1 MADKNKGTQ
10 KASPSEALCKCKDNE
25 STGKTRSKTK
35 AKVNAIG
42 SPMKTRSRTKAMVVA
57 LPVQSLRK
65 SRSNSKASAS
75 ASKSRSNSKASASA
89 SKSRSSSK
97 APASASKSRSSSKA
111 PASPTKSR
119 SSSKAS
125 ASPVKAPR
133 KSKTTKASNGK
144 QRVSRKRVYKPI
156 SKSRAKQA
164 FKEYYANRDYSSEA
178 RRNAAIKR
186 DLNSSPRNA
195 SKYLVK
201 DERYLLNPGR
211 YDFKGVDAG
220 PNVSKYSGN
229 LAALKL
235 AHKAPRSGRR
245 SHSQVLKEIKR
256 SK

>member
-1 MADKNKGTQ
+1 MSYSHYGGNP
-10 KASPSEALCKCKDNE
+10 SPA
-25 STGKTRSKTK
+25 KTRSKGK
-35 AKVNAIG
+35 ATA
-42 SPMKTRSRTKAMVVA
+42 VA
-57 LPVQSLRK
+57 LPVK
-65 SRSNSKASAS
+65 SVSK
-75 ASKSRSNSKASASA
+75 
-89 SKSRSSSK
+89 
-97 APASASKSRSSSKA
+97 
-111 PASPTKSR
+111 

-125 ASPVKAPR
+125 ASPAKAPR
-133 KSKTTKASNGK
+133 KSKTAAAPIK
-144 QRVSRKRVYKPI
+144 QRVSKKHVYKAL
-156 SKSRAKQA
+156 SKSKAQKA
-164 FKEYYANRDYSSEA
+164 FNEYYANRDYSSET

-229 LAALKL
+229 LEALKL
-235 AHKAPRSGRR
+235 AHKAARSGRR

>member
-1 MADKNKGTQ
+1 MADKNNGSRKS
-10 KASPSEALCKCKDNE
+10 SPSEPLCKCKDE
-25 STGKTRSKTK
+25 ASTGKTRSKGK
-35 AKVNAIG
+35 AMPIG
-42 SPMKTRSRTKAMVVA
+42 SPSKTGSKTKSMAVVGT
-57 LPVQSLRK
+57 VK
-65 SRSNSKASAS
+65 
-75 ASKSRSNSKASASA
+75 SA

-97 APASASKSRSSSKA
+97 SPASASKSRSSSKA
-111 PASPTKSR
+111 S
-119 SSSKAS
+119 AS

-133 KSKTTKASNGK
+133 KSKTTKPSAK
-144 QRVSRKRVYKPI
+144 KHRVSRKRVYKTI
-156 SKSRAKQA
+156 SKSKAQQA
-164 FKEYYANRDYSSEA
+164 FNEYYANRDYSSET

-195 SKYLVK
+195 NKYLVK

-220 PNVSKYSGN
+220 PNISKYSGN

-245 SHSQVLKEIKR
+245 SHSQFLNEIKR

>member
-1 MADKNKGTQ
+1 MSYSNYGS
-10 KASPSEALCKCKDNE
+10 SPSP
-25 STGKTRSKTK
+25 TKTRSKG
-35 AKVNAIG
+35 KVMPVG
-42 SPMKTRSRTKAMVVA
+42 SPVKTRSRTKAIAVA
-57 LPVQSLRK
+57 LPVQSSTK
-65 SRSNSKASAS
+65 SRSSSKAPAS
-75 ASKSRSNSKASASA
+75 ASASA

-97 APASASKSRSSSKA
+97 APAS
-111 PASPTKSR
+111 
-119 SSSKAS
+119 
-125 ASPVKAPR
+125 PVKSPR
-133 KSKTTKASNGK
+133 KSKTSAAPLSK
-144 QRVSRKRVYKPI
+144 QRVSRKRVYKAL
-156 SKSRAKQA
+156 SKSKAQKA
-164 FKEYYANRDYSSEA
+164 FNEYYANRDYSSET

>member
-1 MADKNKGTQ
+1 MSYSHYGS
-10 KASPSEALCKCKDNE
+10 SPSPA
-25 STGKTRSKTK
+25 KTRSKG
-35 AKVNAIG
+35 KVMPIG
-42 SPMKTRSRTKAMVVA
+42 SPVKTRSRAKAMAVA
-57 LPVQSLRK
+57 LPVKSASKSL
-65 SRSNSKASAS
+65 SSSKASAS
-75 ASKSRSNSKASASA
+75 ASK
-89 SKSRSSSK
+89 
-97 APASASKSRSSSKA
+97 
-111 PASPTKSR
+111 

-133 KSKTTKASNGK
+133 KSKTTKASAAPVSK
-144 QRVSRKRVYKPI
+144 QRVSKKRVYKAL
-156 SKSRAKQA
+156 SKSKAQKA
-164 FKEYYANRDYSSEA
+164 FNEYYANRDYSSET

-195 SKYLVK
+195 SKYLVN

>member
-1 MADKNKGTQ
+1 MSYSNYGSGP
-10 KASPSEALCKCKDNE
+10 SP
-25 STGKTRSKTK
+25 TKTRSKG
-35 AKVNAIG
+35 KVMPVG
-42 SPMKTRSRTKAMVVA
+42 SPVKTRSRTKAIAVA
-57 LPVQSLRK
+57 LPVQSSTK
-65 SRSNSKASAS
+65 SRSSSKAPASAS
-75 ASKSRSNSKASASA
+75 ASASA

-97 APASASKSRSSSKA
+97 APAS
-111 PASPTKSR
+111 
-119 SSSKAS
+119 
-125 ASPVKAPR
+125 PVKSPR
-133 KSKTTKASNGK
+133 KSKTSVAPVSK
-144 QRVSRKRVYKPI
+144 QRVSRKRVYKAL
-156 SKSRAKQA
+156 SKSKAQKA
-164 FKEYYANRDYSSEA
+164 FNEYYANRDYSSET
-178 RRNAAIKR
+178 RRNAAMKR

>member
-1 MADKNKGTQ
+1 MSYSNYGS
-10 KASPSEALCKCKDNE
+10 SPSPA
-25 STGKTRSKTK
+25 KTRSKGK
-35 AKVNAIG
+35 AMPVG
-42 SPMKTRSRTKAMVVA
+42 SPMKTRSRAKAMAVV
-57 LPVQSLRK
+57 LPVQSVSK
-65 SRSNSKASAS
+65 SRSSSKASAS
-75 ASKSRSNSKASASA
+75 ASK
-89 SKSRSSSK
+89 
-97 APASASKSRSSSKA
+97 
-111 PASPTKSR
+111 
-119 SSSKAS
+119 S

-133 KSKTTKASNGK
+133 KSKTSAAPVSK
-144 QRVSRKRVYKPI
+144 QRVSRKRVYKTI
-156 SKSRAKQA
+156 SKSKAQKA
-164 FKEYYANRDYSSEA
+164 FKEYYANRDYSSET

-195 SKYLVK
+195 SKYIVT

-211 YDFKGVDAG
+211 YDFPGVDAG